1 MTPIGHNGGRVV
13 AYDTRWP
20 RWGTALM
27 RTPEVGIRLIIE
39 DHMTCT
45 PMHRLSGTDMSR
57 LGVW

>member
-1 MTPIGHNGGRVV
+1 MV

-27 RTPEVGIRLIIE
+27 RTPGVGIRLIIE

-45 PMHRLSGTDMSR
+45 PIYRLSGTDMSR
-57 LGVW
+57 LGIW